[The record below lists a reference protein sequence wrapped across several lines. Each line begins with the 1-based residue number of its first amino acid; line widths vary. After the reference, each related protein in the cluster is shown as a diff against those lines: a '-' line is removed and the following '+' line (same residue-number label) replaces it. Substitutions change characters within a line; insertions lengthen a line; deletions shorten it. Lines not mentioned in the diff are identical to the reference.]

1 MQVTAFISALQRLLN
16 FHPHRIKNAKEVCY
30 NNHVCKE
37 VSNMKNGLILE
48 GGGMRGA
55 YTCGVLDAFLDYDI
69 ETDGVIG
76 VSAGICH
83 GCSYVSKQRE
93 RAFRVMSDY
102 LNDRRYMSMQSLLRT
117 GDLFNAQFVYHTIP
131 EKLNRYDFDT
141 FNRSHTRLYAV
152 CSNLDSG
159 EAEYIRLIHMEQDVE
174 YVRASASLPL
184 LSRIVELDGKKL
196 LDGGVSDSIP
206 IRKFQSM
213 GYEKNIV
220 VLTQHE
226 GYRKKKS
233 ASIPLIRARYHAYPH
248 FVAKMEDRHLR
259 YNETLD
265 YLKEQEQQGKVLII
279 RPKQPVNISRLEKNV
294 SKLQALYDEGYEDT
308 AKMISEIR
316 AFLAQ

>member
-1 MQVTAFISALQRLLN
+1 
-16 FHPHRIKNAKEVCY
+16 
-30 NNHVCKE
+30 
-37 VSNMKNGLILE
+37 
-48 GGGMRGA
+48 
-55 YTCGVLDAFLDYDI
+55 
-69 ETDGVIG
+69 
-76 VSAGICH
+76 
-83 GCSYVSKQRE
+83 
-93 RAFRVMSDY
+93 
-102 LNDRRYMSMQSLLRT
+102 
-117 GDLFNAQFVYHTIP
+117 
-131 EKLNRYDFDT
+131 
-141 FNRSHTRLYAV
+141 
-152 CSNLDSG
+152 
-159 EAEYIRLIHMEQDVE
+159 
-174 YVRASASLPL
+174 
-184 LSRIVELDGKKL
+184 
-196 LDGGVSDSIP
+196 
-206 IRKFQSM
+206 M

>member
-1 MQVTAFISALQRLLN
+1 MTISHLSPSFLVYFTA
-16 FHPHRIKNAKEVCY
+16 EVCY
-30 NNHVCKE
+30 NIHVCKE
-37 VSNMKNGLILE
+37 VSNMKNGLVLE

-55 YTCGVLDAFLDYDI
+55 YTCGVLDAFLDHDI
-69 ETDGVIG
+69 DFDGVIG

-83 GCSYVSKQRE
+83 GCSYVSKQHG
-93 RAFRVMSDY
+93 RAFHVMTDH
-102 LNDRRYMSMQSLLRT
+102 LHDPHYMSLRSLIQT

-184 LSRIVELDGKKL
+184 LSRIVVLDGKKL
-196 LDGGVSDSIP
+196 LDGGVCDSIP
-206 IRKFQSM
+206 IRKFRSM
-213 GYEKNIV
+213 GYDKNIV
-220 VLTQHE
+220 VLTQCAE
-226 GYRKKKS
+226 YRKKKS
-233 ASIPLIRARYHAYPH
+233 ASLPLIRARYHAYPQ

-265 YLKEQEQQGKVLII
+265 YLKEEEQRGRALII
-279 RPKQPVNISRLEKNV
+279 QPKKPVNISRLEKNTH
-294 SKLQALYDEGYEDT
+294 KLQALYDEGYEDT
-308 AKMISEIR
+308 VEKISEIR
-316 AFLAQ
+316 AFLTK